1 MISVLVFSLIR
12 HFFGSITDFSSEKSP
27 HKSEDG
33 CDATC
38 ISESNYTYAIELGS
52 RFAIPTKLGLRKY
65 VKRHPSNQPS
75 SLFSPGILFFFS

>member
-12 HFFGSITDFSSEKSP
+12 HFFGSITDFSSEKAP

-38 ISESNYTYAIELGS
+38 ISESNYTYAIELGILAVVLQYPPS
-52 RFAIPTKLGLRKY
+52 LGLE
-65 VKRHPSNQPS
+65 NM
-75 SLFSPGILFFFS
+75 